1 MIIRNHYIDPIR
13 PFFDS
18 DLIKVITGIRRC
30 GKSVILSQIADELSA
45 MGKPVLMINLEL
57 IEYSSQISD
66 ALSLT
71 QYVKDRIPNGQKL
84 YVFLDEVQLVDGW
97 NIACRSLRL
106 ENVSLFITGSNSRL
120 LSREF
125 TKELSGRYVSFCV
138 RPFVYKEIYEYSQEL
153 GKTYSISDYLAYGGF
168 PKVIEFS
175 DRNSIVQYLN
185 DLNQTIIINDIM
197 NRYKIRKTELFK
209 RLTNYVLVSNARIF
223 SASSVQHYLQS
234 EKITCSINTVMKYL
248 SYLEEAYVIRRIPQH
263 STRAKRELA
272 FYAKLYDED
281 VSFNTIRQRNG
292 RFDLTHNLE
301 NIVYNELV
309 FMGYD
314 VSVFTKDHREI
325 DFLAQKDGKEYL
337 VQVAYSVAE
346 ESTYERE
353 FALFNVLDQRRK
365 KILITNDDFDY
376 STSTVQHIKLP
387 QFLQMN
393 SLDDQ
398 IVDASNNDVL
408 GSSSKMISRFDSAFS
423 ALSK

>member
-197 NRYKIRKTELFK
+197 NRYRIRKTELFK

-234 EKITCSINTVMKYL
+234 EKITCSINTVMKYM
-248 SYLEEAYVIRRIPQH
+248 SYLEEAYVIRKIPQH

-272 FYAKLYDED
+272 FYVKLYDED
-281 VSFNTIRQRNG
+281 VSFNTIRQHNG

-309 FMGYD
+309 FMGYK
-314 VSVFTKDHREI
+314 VSVFTKDNREI
-325 DFLAQKDGKEYL
+325 DFLSQKDGKEYL

-387 QFLQMN
+387 KFLQMN
-393 SLDDQ
+393 SLDD
-398 IVDASNNDVL
+398 
-408 GSSSKMISRFDSAFS
+408 
-423 ALSK
+423 

>member
-13 PFFDS
+13 PFFDN

-45 MGKPVLMINLEL
+45 AGKPVLTINLEL

-71 QYVKDRIPNGQKL
+71 QYVKERIPNGQKL

-106 ENVSLFITGSNSRL
+106 ENISLFITGSNSRL

-309 FMGYD
+309 FMGYE
-314 VSVFTKDHREI
+314 VSVFTKDNREI
-325 DFLAQKDGKEYL
+325 DFLSQKDGKEYL